1 MALAEMRERV
11 GNDPLPVARVPSSR
25 PLAARLWPAGLRR
38 EFVEGL
44 LEGTVGGFLCKSSCE
59 MVVPVRR
66 RVVGRVITRG
76 GVLGGAVGGWR
87 VFGRGAVRAQG
98 LEQARGE
105 AGGVSVLAVQA

>member
-1 MALAEMRERV
+1 MAMAEMRERV

-59 MVVPVRR
+59 MVVPIRR
-66 RVVGRVITRG
+66 RVV
-76 GVLGGAVGGWR
+76 
-87 VFGRGAVRAQG
+87 
-98 LEQARGE
+98 
-105 AGGVSVLAVQA
+105 

>member
-1 MALAEMRERV
+1 MSSTADDEEQRKAEKPAITE
-11 GNDPLPVARVPSSR
+11 AEATQ
-25 PLAARLWPAGLRR
+25 LAARLWPAGLRR

-87 VFGRGAVRAQG
+87 VLGRGAVRAQR
-98 LEQARGE
+98 LEQAREE
-105 AGGVSVLAVQA
+105 AGGVSVLAV

>member
-1 MALAEMRERV
+1 MAEMRERV

-66 RVVGRVITRG
+66 RVVGRVIVSSG
-76 GVLGGAVGGWR
+76 EPSVGGASLVEERFARKDSSRPEGK
-87 VFGRGAVRAQG
+87 RGA
-98 LEQARGE
+98 
-105 AGGVSVLAVQA
+105 

>member
-1 MALAEMRERV
+1 MAEMRERV

-59 MVVPVRR
+59 MVVPIRR
-66 RVVGRVITRG
+66 RVVGRVRG

-87 VFGRGAVRAQG
+87 VSLVEERFARKDSSRPEGKRGA
-98 LEQARGE
+98 
-105 AGGVSVLAVQA
+105 